1 MTSCARS
8 LSPQMSGSA
17 SAPVQPEPKYDEEE
31 LPFSIDQIQDKVYVM
46 RGSGAYM
53 CLEWQDLDASVF
65 RRKQGY
71 NNAKKFTHKQHETTV
86 VFLNRAVNFQ
96 KETAHPEG
104 TTGDVFNVI
113 NNHKL
118 LRATVYFSLLVM
130 FVQLVMFVI
139 FYVYD
144 AAGCNIWYNLWTP
157 FCSVLD
163 KTKAFLRDH
172 TMDVTYLWMG
182 VLLGLVTN
190 MVYYLAKMI

>member
-1 MTSCARS
+1 M
-8 LSPQMSGSA
+8 
-17 SAPVQPEPKYDEEE
+17 
-31 LPFSIDQIQDKVYVM
+31 
-46 RGSGAYM
+46 
-53 CLEWQDLDASVF
+53 
-65 RRKQGY
+65 
-71 NNAKKFTHKQHETTV
+71 
-86 VFLNRAVNFQ
+86 
-96 KETAHPEG
+96 
-104 TTGDVFNVI
+104 
-113 NNHKL
+113 
-118 LRATVYFSLLVM
+118 YFSLLVM